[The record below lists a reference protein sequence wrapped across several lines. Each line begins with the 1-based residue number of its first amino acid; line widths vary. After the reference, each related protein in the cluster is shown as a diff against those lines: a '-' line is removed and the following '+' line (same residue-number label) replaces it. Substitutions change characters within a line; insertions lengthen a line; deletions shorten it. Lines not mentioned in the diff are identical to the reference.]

1 MGPNGVDILSRAANE
16 ADPDSDSC
24 QTLLKGEPGTLV
36 VPALVVA
43 EGGYLIERDLGPAA
57 EAAFVRSLATSRYRV
72 AALEP
77 SDLAEAARLIDRYA
91 SLPLGVT
98 DATVVTLALRTGE
111 SRIATLDRP
120 HLTVVAE
127 VGNMELLP

>member
-1 MGPNGVDILSRAANE
+1 MIVDTGPLVAAANDD
-16 ADPDSDSC
+16 DPDSDAC
-24 QTLLKGEPGTLV
+24 RTLLRREPGTLI

-43 EGGYLIERDLGPAA
+43 EAGYLIERDLGPAA

-72 AALEP
+72 EAVEP

-98 DATVVTLALRTGE
+98 DATVMSLALRTGE
-111 SRIATLDRP
+111 NRIATLDRR
-120 HLTVVAE
+120 HFTVVME
-127 VGNMELLP
+127 VGQVQLLP